1 MIHLY
6 TIGFTK
12 KSAEEF
18 FTKLRDAGVKRVLD
32 IRLYNASQ
40 LAGYTK
46 KDDLAYFLRAIGGME
61 YVHNTDFSPTK
72 ELFDGLKKQKG
83 EWSVYEKGF
92 IKLITKRKIEDI
104 YPKKFFDGACLLCSE
119 DKPTHCHRRLVAEY
133 LAKKWGDV
141 EIRHIV

>member
-12 KSAEEF
+12 KSAKEF
-18 FTKLRDAGVKRVLD
+18 FGKLQEADVKKVID
-32 IRLYNASQ
+32 IRLYNVSQ

-46 KDDLAYFLRAIGGME
+46 RDDLAYFLRAIAGIE
-61 YVHNTDFSPTK
+61 YVHETRFAPSE
-72 ELFDGLKKQKG
+72 ELFNALKKEG
-83 EWSVYEKGF
+83 GDWSVYEKDF
-92 IKLITKRKIEDI
+92 NKLIAKRKIEELF
-104 YPKKFFDGACLLCSE
+104 PKKFFDNACLLCSE
-119 DKPTHCHRRLVAEY
+119 DKPEHCHRRLVAEY